1 MICCFKS
8 KVSRRFEKDLERG
21 SERMSTWML
30 KSPVIRTSEL
40 DETKSSSREDNSEIK
55 TGYEMFGGRY
65 IVSSVNDDPEMVNFI
80 QRDSNVV

>member
-8 KVSRRFEKDLERG
+8 KVSRRFEKGLEKG

-40 DETKSSSREDNSEIK
+40 DEARSSSREDNSEIK
-55 TGYEMFGGRY
+55 TGCEVFGGRY
-65 IVSSVNDDPEMVNFI
+65 IVTKVNDDPDMVNLV